1 MKTGDVLG
9 DDGPEPLSELFD
21 HLLQDGEQLT
31 QLHNPDYFANKYT
44 EDSVHMMKQDGET
57 VIYRGREGKI
67 LFELLL
73 IFGSTTL
80 NDL

>member
-1 MKTGDVLG
+1 MLMKTGDVLG

-44 EDSVHMMKQDGET
+44 EDSVHMLKQDGKT

-67 LFELLL
+67 SISSDF
-73 IFGSTTL
+73 
-80 NDL
+80 